1 MAAVPQ
7 RPVSSSGPA
16 ISVNI
21 RSRGP
26 ILEKDTRRIVTKHLR
41 AAKQNVGQEL
51 VQRVDAMLN
60 KKLKT
65 QTPYYRTKIDYL
77 VNQGSGAVI
86 VHDSGVIYGS
96 WLEGTSR
103 RNQTTRFKGYHVFRT
118 VMQGFQGEVDQ
129 VVMNDVKVMVKELS

>member
-1 MAAVPQ
+1 MAVPQ
-7 RPVSSSGPA
+7 RGVSSSGPA

-41 AAKQNVGQEL
+41 AAKQSVGHEL
-51 VQRVDAMLN
+51 VAKVDTLLN

-65 QTPYYRTKIDYL
+65 QTPYYRTKVDFL

-86 VHDSGVIYGS
+86 VHDSGVVYGS

-118 VMQGFQGEVDQ
+118 VMQDFQGEVDQ
-129 VVMNDVKVMVKELS
+129 VVLEDVKVMVKELS